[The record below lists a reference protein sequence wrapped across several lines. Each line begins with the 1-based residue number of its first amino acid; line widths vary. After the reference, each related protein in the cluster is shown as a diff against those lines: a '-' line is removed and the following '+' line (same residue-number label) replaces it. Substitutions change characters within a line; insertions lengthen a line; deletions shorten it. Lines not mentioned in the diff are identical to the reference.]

1 MAQDDDIKF
10 VKENS
15 IASNPIT
22 KKDLE
27 KPELVVGFM
36 KNEKGSDFNPAQ
48 REGNVLTIKK
58 RGDVYDFYRGEE
70 LRPSDAGID
79 ADEVLRVL
87 NNPSAGYTY
96 LATSRSDPNLA
107 RWRNIDD
114 EDIYTNRL
122 SDADPLRPLEFIGE
136 ETADVA
142 EEALDYKAKI
152 QNGTITVR
160 ETLEAALARNLTKSK
175 RDDISGL
182 LNNLEK
188 EGIDLDAPYFEVY
201 QTEDFA
207 KRLDYRY
214 NTTGSHRYG
223 AFGSFETELAALYRQ
238 SGKNDAYVRLSGSDG
253 VAAKDH
259 NLIGV
264 QLRGKD
270 PMRGLVPSEALD
282 RIYDEALL
290 KSSYQT
296 YTKSGKA
303 KTTVIDP
310 ATRDY
315 LLYEKYTGQRLE
327 SNIGEDGI
335 KVSDV
340 SFYTD
345 KNGNRVANI
354 VEKVSVNKTR
364 PATTYVGPFAE
375 FLEDIVNRR
384 MSTLPEGADIAQ
396 ADLFDTTPRKVE
408 GVWNALIRPKLE
420 SNYSRFLPAK
430 KQGSHSVLRKILAR
444 QLVQELEYPR
454 DAVKSWMGH
463 AGAGVD
469 SAGDIL
475 EESYTG
481 AVPDKRIAG
490 MTDTF
495 VRNDAFNTGASNV
508 NSLFVGRGVNHF
520 AGITVKYSTPET
532 KIEYEDGL
540 NLAGPS
546 QQTKLTDGELN
557 ELSAKAQSRAFEIE
571 KANIKAETEVFEA
584 RSQAQVTR
592 AQIQAE
598 NQKKRQKLGLTAPT
612 SDAPVEEQK
621 FNGFDD
627 SLKQKLKDMGINI
640 PEGTGGIDFTKKG
653 VQATV
658 GTGLATAAALVGKGA
673 KTAAAGVLPGV
684 SIPMRR
690 EELIGRGDD
699 PTMATIKSVAEEAI
713 TPYGVSAAIV
723 EGVGEPIAKEVQ
735 KQVPSE
741 GFLSGITR
749 AFTGQGM
756 GMNYRSGGFVNKDGR

>member
-1 MAQDDDIKF
+1 MAEVTDINKGKGTAQRMVAEAVPLFREYKDIPFVPEEEPELFKVFGGIPGQGQVKTPSKF
-10 VKENS
+10 TAEQAIALLEFSGYPLADENAKFS
-15 IASNPIT
+15 IADSIRLKAP
-22 KKDLE
+22 DM
-27 KPELVVGFM
+27 F
-36 KNEKGSDFNPAQ
+36 
-48 REGNVLTIKK
+48 
-58 RGDVYDFYRGEE
+58 
-70 LRPSDAGID
+70 
-79 ADEVLRVL
+79 
-87 NNPSAGYTY
+87 
-96 LATSRSDPNLA
+96 
-107 RWRNIDD
+107 D
-114 EDIYTNRL
+114 EDSFKAY
-122 SDADPLRPLEFIGE
+122 
-136 ETADVA
+136 
-142 EEALDYKAKI
+142 EEATGSVMQMQEDNAALSKNVTSQTPKEAANSTSVDYKAKI

-160 ETLEAALARNLTKSK
+160 ETLEAALTRNLTKSK

-188 EGIDLDAPYFEVY
+188 EGIELDAPYFEVY

-214 NTTGSHRYG
+214 NKTGSHRYG

-238 SGKNDAYVRLSGSDG
+238 SGRNDAYVRLSGSDG

-282 RIYDEALL
+282 RIYDEALSE
-290 KSSYQT
+290 SSYQA

-303 KTTVIDP
+303 KTTIIDP

-375 FLEDIVNRR
+375 FLEDVVNRR
-384 MSTLPEGADIAQ
+384 MSTLPEGADITR

-420 SNYSRFLPAK
+420 NKYSRFLPAK

-454 DAVKSWMGH
+454 DAVKAWMGH

-469 SAGDIL
+469 NAGDIL

-495 VRNDAFNTGASNV
+495 VRNDAFNTGAPNV
-508 NSLFVGRGVNHF
+508 NSLFVDRGVNHF

-532 KIEYEDGL
+532 KTQYEDGL

-546 QQTKLTDGELN
+546 QQTKMTEGERN
-557 ELSAKAQSRAFEIE
+557 ELDAKAQNRALKTE
-571 KANIKAETEVFEA
+571 KANIQLETEVFEA

-598 NQKKRQKLGLTAPT
+598 NQKKRQELGLAAPT

-627 SLKQKLKDMGINI
+627 SLKQKLKDMGIDI

-653 VQATV
+653 VQTAV
-658 GTGLATAAALVGKGA
+658 ATGLGTAATLAGKGA
-673 KTAAAGVLPGV
+673 KAAIGQLVPGV
-684 SIPMRR
+684 SIPIRR
-690 EELIGRGDD
+690 EELISKGDD
-699 PTMATIKSVAEEAI
+699 PTMATVKAVGEELI
-713 TPYGVSAAIV
+713 TPYGVSTAIV